1 MGLLYPGALVFLAI
15 VPALVLAYLARERP
29 TRVVVSSVLAFRA
42 LRGLRRERFGGRPR
56 FDWKFLV
63 ELVLLLL
70 AVLAMAGPY
79 LVRKS
84 APIALVID
92 NSAAMQVRLD
102 SGATRFKDAI
112 SKAQSRLSTRDGSGT
127 ITIFVTA
134 PTPHRIAPPFNSYA
148 EALLA
153 IHRLGTTDAPNDRN
167 SVAALLSSLA
177 AEGRFNKIIFVGS
190 QAIAPPAPATI
201 DSILVDDT
209 IPNLALGSFGLRRE
223 VFGQEALH
231 AQITVANFSSQ
242 TKRV

>member
-1 MGLLYPGALVFLAI
+1 MGLLYPGALIFFLI

-42 LRGLRRERFGGRPR
+42 LHGLRKERFGGRPR

-102 SGATRFKDAI
+102 SGAIRFKEAI
-112 SKAQSRLSTRDGSGT
+112 SK
-127 ITIFVTA
+127 I
-134 PTPHRIAPPFNSYA
+134 
-148 EALLA
+148 
-153 IHRLGTTDAPNDRN
+153 
-167 SVAALLSSLA
+167 
-177 AEGRFNKIIFVGS
+177 GR
-190 QAIAPPAPATI
+190 
-201 DSILVDDT
+201 
-209 IPNLALGSFGLRRE
+209 
-223 VFGQEALH
+223 
-231 AQITVANFSSQ
+231 
-242 TKRV
+242 